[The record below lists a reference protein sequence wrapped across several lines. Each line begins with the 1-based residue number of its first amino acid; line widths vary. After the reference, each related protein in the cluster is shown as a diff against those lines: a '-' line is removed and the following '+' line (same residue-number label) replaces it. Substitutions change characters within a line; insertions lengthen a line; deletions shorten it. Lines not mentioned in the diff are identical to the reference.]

1 MYRRVMASIP
11 DECFLPISKRR
22 QSGTFFFRV
31 TQYSNEIGEWLWKY
45 HEAARQKGVIL
56 ENQIQNPDERQL
68 NYYMETMGTAFSPE
82 GSFIRSALQKWMP
95 RMNESVRAEFAE
107 ALYAQLQ
114 ELRHQGKS
122 EGIQKNVYIKLMC
135 WLYYKFER
143 LMPYLGQDDAPKILY
158 ESSSITN
165 HELILLRLLMSMG
178 TDIVLLETQSDE
190 AYQKLDAAS
199 AYSQI
204 LSLSGGKPF
213 PADFSLKKFRKEH
226 MSPRVQASPS
236 SQSRA
241 TPSRPAAVP
250 GGNAGTTI
258 DVEKRLAIPSKA
270 PCTNAWM
277 KKADWQEARTPPVMR
292 GTDTALF
299 YNVFLRVN
307 GVQDKLT
314 YVNELYQFY
323 QQMQTEGRKVCIM
336 DGALP
341 LPSSEEIQKIRRRNY
356 RSAEEMTLDLV
367 GNIPAAASVDLQR
380 MMQLSFARTMK
391 QAQLWEPNVN
401 RLMTTAV
408 YLLCWIQRYQNGIFQ
423 GWRDGDVPCV
433 VKMGGCGSER
443 EALYM
448 LYLSQL
454 PVDVI
459 IFAPNL
465 NQPCVLRSDR
475 LLDITGTES
484 MAVMAFP
491 RQNGNLTMH
500 TAASYAEGEL
510 SSVLYEDTGL
520 YRNQQFARAAAI
532 TLQTTYDEIFILWD
546 QELKYRPNFSAGSQG
561 VNMPVL
567 YAKISGV
574 EEGKLAPY
582 WQKVKSLVST
592 ADTLLFRQF
601 PIAQGGGS
609 SFGQLAAKCL
619 KEGRIRSAELKAN
632 RQYPFGLLRVE
643 MQEHILHKTQE
654 MLDERL
660 IRGTFENG
668 TEYTVLSTILGMRKE
683 ILRLIQGFDFTKKN
697 PKIVVVSTKEEMPAK
712 LEDAI
717 LLAFLNRIGFDIA
730 MFVPTGYQTIEPYL
744 KDCLPIEHQ
753 IGAFIYDQ
761 EIPDFAALPEHRGLQ
776 RLNQFL
782 RRGN

>member
-1 MYRRVMASIP
+1 MYRRVTATIP
-11 DECFLPISKRR
+11 DECFLPISRR
-22 QSGTFFFRV
+22 KQRGTFFLRI
-31 TQYSNEIGEWLWKY
+31 TQYSDEIAEWLWKY

-68 NYYMETMGTAFSPE
+68 NYYMETMGTDFSSE
-82 GSFIRSALQKWMP
+82 SSLIRSALQKWMP
-95 RMNESVRAEFAE
+95 RMSEGVRAEFAE
-107 ALYAQLQ
+107 AVCAQLQ
-114 ELRHQGKS
+114 ELRRQGKS

-143 LMPYLGQDDAPKILY
+143 LTPYLGQDDAPKILY

-178 TDIVLLETQSDE
+178 TDIVLLETLSDE
-190 AYQKLDAAS
+190 AYKRLDATS
-199 AYSQI
+199 VFSQL
-204 LSLSGGKPF
+204 LSVSGGKPF

-226 MSPRVQASPS
+226 MHPCVQTPPISQNRAPS
-236 SQSRA
+236 
-241 TPSRPAAVP
+241 SRPAVVP
-250 GGNAGTTI
+250 GSNAGSMI
-258 DVEKRLAIPSKA
+258 DVEKRLVLPSKA

-277 KKADWQEARTPPVMR
+277 KKADWQEVRTPPIMR
-292 GTDTALF
+292 GTDKALF
-299 YNVFLRVN
+299 YNAFLRVS
-307 GVQDKLT
+307 GAQDKLT

-323 QQMQTEGRKVCIM
+323 QQMQTERRKVCIL

-341 LPSSEEIQKIRRRNY
+341 IPSPEEIQKIRRRNY
-356 RSAEEMTLDLV
+356 RSVEEMTLDLM

-380 MMQLSFARTMK
+380 MMQLSFARTLK
-391 QAQLWEPNVN
+391 QAQRQETNVN
-401 RLMTTAV
+401 RLTATAV
-408 YLLCWIQRYQNGIFQ
+408 YLLCWILRYQNDIFQ

-433 VKMGGCGSER
+433 IKMGGCESER

-448 LYLSQL
+448 RYLSQL

-465 NQPCVLRSDR
+465 NQPCVLRSDT
-475 LLDITGTES
+475 LLEITGTES
-484 MAVMAFP
+484 MPPMSFP
-491 RQNGNLTMH
+491 RQSGNLTMH

-520 YRNQQFARAAAI
+520 YRNQQFARADAI

-561 VNMPVL
+561 VNMPVI

-574 EEGKLAPY
+574 EDGKLAPY

-592 ADTLLFRQF
+592 SDTLLFRQF
-601 PIAQGGGS
+601 PIMRGCGS
-609 SFGQLAAKCL
+609 SFGQLAVKCL
-619 KEGRIRSAELKAN
+619 KDGRVRSDELKTN
-632 RQYPFGLLRVE
+632 RQYPFGLLRGE
-643 MQEHILHKTQE
+643 MQEHILRKTQG

-668 TEYTVLSTILGMRKE
+668 TEYTVLSTILGMSKE

-697 PKIVVVSTKEEMPAK
+697 PKIVVVSTKDQMPS

-761 EIPDFAALPEHRGLQ
+761 EIPDFSALPEHRGLQ
-776 RLNQFL
+776 ILNQFL